1 VAHPLAGHFSVDH
14 SARLMRNYRYAVERT
29 LRALGGWIALTPEL
43 SAKLLMGR
51 HVWDLAQLAD
61 AFGARL
67 PELRAHAQVSE
78 PANERVVAFMDAVEE
93 PEAPGQT
100 VERLVGVYRVLKPHL
115 LASYH
120 DHLIRA
126 NPVYEPPTRRLLLRC
141 LGDERRH
148 IAAGTTILGHLCATP
163 ALAERALAWQRRLE
177 GLFAAAGGVTGEG
190 LPLAPVDTAQA
201 PIETSDDAR
210 EFVRLE
216 KPLASWPMPEDL
228 RAALEAFGGSLAVPN
243 VGALARWLAPGVSL
257 DPAREVLTA
266 AALTSHRLVAFARL
280 GHQRLVKWRL
290 AGPDAAVTVLARWAP
305 GPDGWRVAMLDVGR
319 IEALRPAL
327 PRR

>member
-1 VAHPLAGHFSVDH
+1 
-14 SARLMRNYRYAVERT
+14 
-29 LRALGGWIALTPEL
+29 
-43 SAKLLMGR
+43 
-51 HVWDLAQLAD
+51 
-61 AFGARL
+61 
-67 PELRAHAQVSE
+67 SE

-190 LPLAPVDTAQA
+190 LPPAPVDTAQA

-210 EFVRLE
+210 ELVRLQ
-216 KPLASWPMPEDL
+216 KPLACWWPIGGRSRGACSAPADRWASGPSPSAQR
-228 RAALEAFGGSLAVPN
+228 RAAIECRPPGT
-243 VGALARWLAPGVSL
+243 GAHADDRPRSVRWLRRSRHTSRGSCSRSLRGRVSASP
-257 DPAREVLTA
+257 PATR
-266 AALTSHRLVAFARL
+266 
-280 GHQRLVKWRL
+280 
-290 AGPDAAVTVLARWAP
+290 
-305 GPDGWRVAMLDVGR
+305 
-319 IEALRPAL
+319 
-327 PRR
+327 

>member
-1 VAHPLAGHFSVDH
+1 
-14 SARLMRNYRYAVERT
+14 MRNYRYAVERT

-120 DHLIRA
+120 DHLIRDNHPRSSLRDA
-126 NPVYEPPTRRLLLRC
+126 GARGARPGLAAEARGAVRGGRWRDGRGAAARSGRHRPGTHRDQRRCARVRPPRETTGELADAGGSARGPRGLRWVASRPERGSARPLARAWCLARPRARGAHRGGADEPPSR
-141 LGDERRH
+141 
-148 IAAGTTILGHLCATP
+148 
-163 ALAERALAWQRRLE
+163 
-177 GLFAAAGGVTGEG
+177 
-190 LPLAPVDTAQA
+190 
-201 PIETSDDAR
+201 
-210 EFVRLE
+210 
-216 KPLASWPMPEDL
+216 
-228 RAALEAFGGSLAVPN
+228 
-243 VGALARWLAPGVSL
+243 
-257 DPAREVLTA
+257 
-266 AALTSHRLVAFARL
+266 
-280 GHQRLVKWRL
+280 
-290 AGPDAAVTVLARWAP
+290 
-305 GPDGWRVAMLDVGR
+305 
-319 IEALRPAL
+319 
-327 PRR
+327 